1 MAAIGGSRWLC
12 LDLDGDC
19 VGSKQGAAVGGRDRQ
34 AEVPQSQ
41 HHAKRP
47 GEARAT
53 HTTAE
58 HTSSAVHAVD
68 IRRSRGLTLR
78 LVLRRHLL
86 FRSLQEEPDLAEK
99 EARNLQL
106 LEHARIAAP
115 RLVAVD
121 LEGAECDVPAVLMTR
136 MPGHLDLKPR
146 DLETWL
152 RRMAELLLPIH
163 AIEPGP
169 FRVQRWEIWDDLRK
183 MSPPAWSARK
193 RDWERLIEIVRGRW
207 PDYKSRFVH
216 RDFQHYNVLWARG
229 RPTCRLDWI
238 NASMGPVELDFGHFR
253 YNLLGDFGLKIAQRF
268 IVYHRQVTGEEP
280 HPFWEAL
287 NFAPAPPRT
296 ETETV
301 TFDTYI
307 ASLLAK
313 LS

>member
-1 MAAIGGSRWLC
+1 LALSQNLMSWQGTYFPPPTERARRWVEKVAGRGAKVVRVRRLSGG
-12 LDLDGDC
+12 
-19 VGSKQGAAVGGRDRQ
+19 
-34 AEVPQSQ
+34 
-41 HHAKRP
+41 
-47 GEARAT
+47 
-53 HTTAE
+53 
-58 HTSSAVHAVD
+58 TSSAVHAVD
-68 IRRSRGLTLR
+68 VSRSSGPVLR

-86 FRSLQEEPDLAEK
+86 LHWLQEEPDLAEK

-106 LEHARIAAP
+106 LERVGIAAP

-121 LEGAECDVPAVLMTR
+121 PNGADCDVPAVLMTR
-136 MPGHLDLKPR
+136 MPGHLDVKPR

-152 RRMAELLLPIH
+152 RRMAQLLPPIH

-169 FRVQRWEIWDDLRK
+169 FRIQRWKIWDDMRK

-193 RDWERLIEIVRGRW
+193 RDWERLIEIVRGPW

-229 RPTCRLDWI
+229 RPTCLLDWI

-253 YNLLGDFGLKIAQRF
+253 YNLLGDFGFEAAERF
-268 IVYHRQVTGEEP
+268 LVHYREVTGDEP
-280 HPFWEAL
+280 DPFWEAL
-287 NFAPAPPRT
+287 NFAPEEPRS
-296 ETETV
+296 ETERV
-301 TFDTYI
+301 AFDTYV

>member
-1 MAAIGGSRWLC
+1 MSWPGNYFLPPTERARRWVEKVAGAGSKVVRVRRMRGGS
-12 LDLDGDC
+12 
-19 VGSKQGAAVGGRDRQ
+19 
-34 AEVPQSQ
+34 
-41 HHAKRP
+41 
-47 GEARAT
+47 
-53 HTTAE
+53 
-58 HTSSAVHAVD
+58 SSAVHAVD
-68 IRRSRGLTLR
+68 VRRSRGSVLR

-86 FRSLQEEPDLAEK
+86 FGWLQEEPDLAEK

-106 LEHARIAAP
+106 LEHVGIAAP

-121 LEGAECDVPAVLMTR
+121 PNGADCDVPAVLMTR

-146 DLETWL
+146 DLDTWL
-152 RRMAELLLPIH
+152 RRMAELLPPIH

-169 FRVQRWEIWDDLRK
+169 FRVQPWEIWDDLRE

-193 RDWERLIEIVRGRW
+193 RDWERLIEIVRGPW
-207 PDYKSRFVH
+207 PDHKSVFVH

-229 RPTCRLDWI
+229 RPTGVVDWI

-253 YNLLGDFGLKIAQRF
+253 YNLLGDFGFEVAERF
-268 IVYHRQVTGEEP
+268 LAHYRQVTGEEP

-287 NFAPAPPRT
+287 NFAPAPPGT
-296 ETETV
+296 ETERLTL
-301 TFDTYI
+301 DTYV